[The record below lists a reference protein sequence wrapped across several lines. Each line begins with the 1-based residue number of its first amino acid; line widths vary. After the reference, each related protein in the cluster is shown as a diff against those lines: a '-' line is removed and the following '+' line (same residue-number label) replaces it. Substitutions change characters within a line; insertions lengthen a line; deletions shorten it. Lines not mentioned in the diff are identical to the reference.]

1 MRSMITDTIC
11 VILPL
16 CTTSEDFKPN
26 NQFVIEVTLIFNS
39 RGFKEDLHEL
49 FRNYSN
55 FYKSKKSQKEAVSW
69 PVFLLFHDKSSRISI
84 SEADSK
90 H

>member
-26 NQFVIEVTLIFNS
+26 NQSVIEVTLIFNS

-49 FRNYSN
+49 FRNYRN
-55 FYKSKKSQKEAVSW
+55 FYKSQKRVKKKQ
-69 PVFLLFHDKSSRISI
+69 FHGLFSCYFMTNQAEYL
-84 SEADSK
+84 EADSK